1 MKNKIKELNEEI
13 WGESPLTFYFSFQ
26 GVFNRLQFFGA
37 VMTINLFFRI
47 IYAQEILFLTLLSA
61 LLVFYA
67 MLAVIQKRSR
77 DLKMKGTLFILSYS
91 MFFPVLIYSK
101 LLGIENVMGNNYLK
115 NIFCG
120 IIILYILVVTFLV
133 FMPGSKEKDLSLTS
147 PLLKHPKIYTIACL
161 AIAFIVFYTIHTLG

>member
-37 VMTINLFFRI
+37 VLTINLFFRI

-77 DLKMKGTLFILSYS
+77 DLKIKGTLFILIFSIAYLTN
-91 MFFPVLIYSK
+91 FYINY
-101 LLGIENVMGNNYLK
+101 IEKEKIFSHNYLK
-115 NIFCG
+115 NTFGTIL
-120 IIILYILVVTFLV
+120 ILYVLICLFLI
-133 FMPGSKEKDLSLTS
+133 FMPGSKEKDLSLMS